1 MADDLGGLAVI
12 RAGVQDAPQIAAF
25 LTRHCDPSMF
35 ALANLA
41 QHGMDN
47 DHPRALRCWL
57 RHAAGQITDVMTI
70 TTEGMAMPQ
79 CPTFAPDDW
88 TIAAQATAGIPLIGI
103 IGPAVQARGFAL
115 AAGLSHAPASLNQD
129 EPFMALDLSR
139 LAVPEGQAQIV
150 PLAAAPRHT
159 VFDWMTAYQVE
170 ALGSDLPKARD
181 RAEHSL
187 AAYLAAGSHVV
198 LMRGDTPLAMTGFNA
213 RLPGIVQIGG
223 VYTPPDLRGL
233 GHARR
238 AVALHLA
245 QAQGMG
251 VARAVLFSASKAAA
265 RAYHAIGFRQTG
277 DWTLCLFDSPQMVC
291 HG

>member
-1 MADDLGGLAVI
+1 MI
-12 RAGVQDAPQIAAF
+12 RATIADVPQIAAF
-25 LTRHCDPSMF
+25 LTRHCDMSMF
-35 ALANLA
+35 ALSNLA

-47 DHPRALRCWL
+47 DHPRALCCWL

-79 CPTFAPDDW
+79 CPTFGPDDW
-88 TIAAQATAGIPLIGI
+88 NRAAQITAGIPLIGI
-103 IGPAVQARGFAL
+103 IGPAVQARAYGL
-115 AAGLSHAPASLNQD
+115 AAGLSHAPTTLNRD
-129 EPFMALDLSR
+129 EPFMALDLSA
-139 LAVPEGQAQIV
+139 LAVPEGLAQIV

-170 ALGSDLPKARD
+170 ALGSDLPQARD

-223 VYTPPDLRGL
+223 VYTPPDLRGQ

-245 QAQGMG
+245 QARAVG
-251 VARAVLFSASKAAA
+251 VTRAVLFSASKAAA
-265 RAYHAIGFRQTG
+265 RAYAAIGFRQTG
-277 DWTLCLFDSPQMVC
+277 DWTLCLFDGPQAVR

>member
-1 MADDLGGLAVI
+1 MI
-12 RAGVQDAPQIAAF
+12 RAAVADAPQIAAF
-25 LTRHCDPSMF
+25 LTRHCDTSMF
-35 ALANLA
+35 ALSNLA

-57 RHAAGQITDVMTI
+57 ARSGGQITDVLTI

-79 CPTFAPDDW
+79 CPTFGVADW
-88 TIAAQATAGIPLIGI
+88 DIAAQTTLNLPLIGI
-103 IGPAVQARGFAL
+103 IGPAVQARAFGM
-115 AAGLSHAPASLNQD
+115 AAGLALAPATLNRD
-129 EPFMALDLSR
+129 EPFMALDLAD
-139 LAVPEGQAQIV
+139 LALPTGPERII
-150 PLAAAPRHT
+150 PLADAPRQT

-170 ALGSDLPKARD
+170 SLGSALTDARN

-198 LMRGDTPLAMTGFNA
+198 VVRGETPLAMSGFNA

-223 VYTPPDLRGL
+223 VFTPPALRNL

-245 QAQGMG
+245 QARAQG
-251 VARAVLFSASKAAA
+251 VTRAVLFSASKAAA
-265 RAYHAIGFRQTG
+265 RAYAAIGFRQTG
-277 DWTLCLFDSPQMVC
+277 DWTLCLFDGPQAVR

>member
-1 MADDLGGLAVI
+1 MI
-12 RAGVQDAPQIAAF
+12 RAGAQDAPRIAAF
-25 LTRHCDPSMF
+25 LDQHCDTSMF
-35 ALANLA
+35 ALTNLA

-57 RHAAGQITDVMTI
+57 HQIGGDITAVLSI

-79 CPTFAPDDW
+79 CPTFSVDEW
-88 TIAAQATAGIPLIGI
+88 VQAAQSTAGIPLIGI
-103 IGPAVQARGFAL
+103 IGPATQARAFAA
-115 AAGLSHAPASLNQD
+115 AAGLAHAPASLNQD
-129 EPFMALDLSR
+129 EPFMALDLADLVLTVDHTR
-139 LAVPEGQAQIV
+139 II
-150 PLAAAPRHT
+150 PLSGAPRQT
-159 VFDWMTAYQVE
+159 VFDWMVAYQTE
-170 ALGSDLPKARD
+170 ALGCALPEAQL

-198 LMRGDTPLAMTGFNA
+198 LVSGDTPLAMTGFNA

-223 VYTPPDLRGL
+223 VYTPPDLRGR

-245 QAQGMG
+245 QARAAG
-251 VARAVLFSASKAAA
+251 VTRAVLFSASEAAA

-277 DWTLCLFDSPQMVC
+277 DWTLCLFDGLQVVQ

>member
-1 MADDLGGLAVI
+1 MI
-12 RAGVQDAPQIAAF
+12 RAGAQDAPQIAAF
-25 LTRHCDPSMF
+25 LTRHCDTSMF
-35 ALANLA
+35 ALSNLA
-41 QHGMDN
+41 QHGIDN

-57 RHAAGQITDVMTI
+57 TRADRQITDALII

-79 CPTFAPDDW
+79 CPTFGRADW
-88 TIAAQATAGIPLIGI
+88 AGATQDTAGITLIGI
-103 IGPAVQARGFAL
+103 IGPAAQARAFAT
-115 AAGLSHAPASLNQD
+115 AAGLSNAPATLNRD
-129 EPFMALDLSR
+129 EPFMALDLSDLVIGAGPDR
-139 LAVPEGQAQIV
+139 II
-150 PLAAAPRHT
+150 PLADAPRQI

-170 ALGSDLPKARD
+170 ALGSDLPEARL

-198 LMRGDTPLAMTGFNA
+198 LMLGDTPLAMTGFNA

-223 VYTPPDLRGL
+223 VYTPPDLRNQ

-245 QAQGMG
+245 QAKATG
-251 VARAVLFSASKAAA
+251 VTRAVLFSASLSAA
-265 RAYHAIGFRQTG
+265 RAYAAIGFRQTG
-277 DWTLCLFDSPQMVC
+277 DWTLCLFDGPQVVR